1 MASPMSMASPCYST
15 DDDLSSKGTPNLV
28 FKEPEYP
35 VVIVDQK
42 YCSNCAMQLMFE
54 KNHGVE
60 EKFKISDDDGN
71 IVFRAN
77 KKKNGYRVMVDES
90 GQPVISF
97 TTKHISMHRR
107 RQAYKGDHNEHHRLF
122 TVKKTRG
129 PKSLRYDVYM
139 ASNMTESTFN
149 YRVYDNFKNG
159 TSIIFAQ
166 DKTTVLAQLHTHVT
180 RQKTVK
186 PQDKF
191 SVSLS
196 PNVDKA
202 FVSALLII
210 REEVRK
216 SRYKGYE
223 S

>member
-1 MASPMSMASPCYST
+1 MTSPTASPCYSS
-15 DDDLSSKGTPNLV
+15 DDDWSRRGTPDRV

-35 VVIVDQK
+35 IAVVDQK
-42 YCSNCAMQLMFE
+42 YCSNCAIQLMFE
-54 KNHGVE
+54 KDNKVE
-60 EKFKISDDDGN
+60 DKFKISDDDGN
-71 IVFRAN
+71 IVFKAR
-77 KKKNGYRVMVDES
+77 KKKSGYRVMVDES
-90 GQPVISF
+90 DQPVVSF
-97 TTKHISMHRR
+97 TSKRLSMHRR
-107 RQAYKGDHNEHHRLF
+107 RQAYKGDHHEHHKIF

-129 PKSLRYDVYM
+129 RKSLRYDVYM

-149 YRVYDNFKNG
+149 YRVYDNFKDG

-166 DKTTVLAQLHTHVT
+166 DKVTVLAQLHTQVT
-180 RQKTVK
+180 KQKDVK
-186 PQDKF
+186 KEEKF
-191 SVSLS
+191 SVSVS